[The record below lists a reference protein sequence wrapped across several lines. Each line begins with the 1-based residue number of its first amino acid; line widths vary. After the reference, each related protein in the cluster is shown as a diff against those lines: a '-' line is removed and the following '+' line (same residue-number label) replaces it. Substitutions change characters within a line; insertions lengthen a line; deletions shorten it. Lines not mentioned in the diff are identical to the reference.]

1 MLASLGDQKSVI
13 VAPLTSLN
21 TNPTNVIGNQAVEKG
36 SPASLRIDRLASTYR
51 QIRLRSS
58 ISRAPRIWTFLNS
71 LKSLSLAKEISP
83 TAEGVNH
90 VVNRHEARGN
100 SKKRIRSTGSTVQR
114 RIYLKTVSIFENGK
128 NQLGFKSHIA
138 M

>member
-1 MLASLGDQKSVI
+1 LRSIASLEFVF
-13 VAPLTSLN
+13 VWRVRAR
-21 TNPTNVIGNQAVEKG
+21 AVF
-36 SPASLRIDRLASTYR
+36 
-51 QIRLRSS
+51 S
-58 ISRAPRIWTFLNS
+58 ITFHGHDHGSRAPRIWTFLNS

-114 RIYLKTVSIFENGK
+114 RIYLKTVSIFENDK